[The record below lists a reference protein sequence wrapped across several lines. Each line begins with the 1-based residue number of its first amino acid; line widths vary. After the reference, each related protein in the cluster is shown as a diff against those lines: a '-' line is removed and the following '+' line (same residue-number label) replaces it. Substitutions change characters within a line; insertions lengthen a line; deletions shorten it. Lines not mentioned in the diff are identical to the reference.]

1 VRALD
6 DGATRRALVD
16 ARGRDAQSDGGELG
30 RQRGVHGDD
39 DRGRGRRCVRRDAIV
54 GAFIL
59 FVAYPDEYALGLAS
73 ASRSG
78 TMSIIYFK

>member
-1 VRALD
+1 
-6 DGATRRALVD
+6 
-16 ARGRDAQSDGGELG
+16 
-30 RQRGVHGDD
+30 VHGDD